1 MTINDEL
8 NLIVTDNDI
17 GYKDKMQAYLN
28 VQAQNYI
35 DLRTKNLVAVGN
47 SATGSDQIIS
57 DLGANYSTQEAL
69 IAQTIKISSANA
81 NDTGADFVSTIT
93 DIAGAVKASGTI
105 TFALNAVEDDTITIN
120 GVTFTFKNE
129 EPTGNQILIG
139 ADLAETLQNTIEVLN
154 ASEEADVA
162 KAVYTVVDD
171 TILTI
176 VHKNYGT
183 GGNAFTIAASV
194 AVASDTVLENGA
206 NGVGSIL
213 FTGNLDANDTLTING
228 TVFTIVASGATGN
241 QINKD
246 STLSATL
253 DNIVTA
259 LNASTVTGV
268 ALATYS
274 KTNTDTLTI
283 TFDDSVDNGED
294 FLFSAVSGGG
304 TGARTVLLSGYDV
317 DYNEQS
323 EIITLN
329 GQTAVNT
336 TKKYIL
342 VRELEVLTTGTG
354 NTNAG
359 TVYAGVGTVTSG
371 APATKYLGITAGVGI
386 TRAGFY
392 LVPAGCKM
400 IIKKSELQNRT
411 ATNACLLKLWTKKF
425 GGTYVQKY
433 LRNVEGNSITSTNIE
448 YVLPEKTLIKITGNN
463 ETSTSAMIINMGFY
477 LVKK

>member
-1 MTINDEL
+1 MFLDE
-8 NLIVTDNDI
+8 NRIGTVRDGIISYDLI
-17 GYKDKMQAYLN
+17 
-28 VQAQNYI
+28 
-35 DLRTKNLVAVGN
+35 TKNLVAIGN
-47 SATGSDQIIS
+47 SATASDLIIQ

-69 IAQTIKISSANA
+69 TEQTIKISSSDA
-81 NDTGADFVSTIT
+81 NDTREDFVSTIT
-93 DIAGAVKASGTI
+93 DIIGAVKASGTI

-120 GVTFTFKNE
+120 GVSFTFKDE
-129 EPTGNQILIG
+129 EPAGNQILIG
-139 ADLAETLQNTIEVLN
+139 EDLAETLQNAIEVLN
-154 ASEEADVA
+154 ASEDADVA

-171 TILTI
+171 TILTV
-176 VHKNYGT
+176 VHKKYGT

-194 AVASDTVLENGA
+194 AVASDTVLENGE

-213 FTGNLDANDTLTING
+213 FTGNLDVNDTLTING

-241 QINKD
+241 QINKNT
-246 STLSATL
+246 TLSTTL

-259 LNASTVTGV
+259 LNASIVEGV

-274 KTNTDTLTI
+274 KTSTDTLTI

-304 TGARTVLLSGYDV
+304 TGARTVLLTGYDA

-329 GQTAVNT
+329 GQTAVETVN
-336 TKKYIL
+336 KYIL
-342 VRELEVLTTGTG
+342 VRELEVLIAGTG
-354 NTNAG
+354 LTNAG
-359 TVYAGVGTVTSG
+359 TIYAGVGTVASG
-371 APATKYLGITAGVGI
+371 VPATKYLGITAGVAT
-386 TRAGFY
+386 TRTGFY
-392 LVPAGCKM
+392 LVPAGHKM

-411 ATNACLLKLWTKKF
+411 ATNACTLKLWVKKF

-433 LRNVEGNSITSTNIE
+433 LRNVDGNSVTSTNIE

-463 ETSTSAMIINMGFY
+463 TTSTSAIIVNVGFY
-477 LVKK
+477 LIKD